1 MPGGVPQGI
10 GLGDGAAPRLG
21 EDGRVPSEKGQS
33 AVVVPVPAA
42 EPLVS
47 TWRQRF
53 DSSAAQG
60 MPAHITALYPF
71 LPDER
76 LTDGVLAMLGELC
89 AQSPVLDVQFRH
101 TARFPGVLYL
111 DPEPA
116 DGLPAPL
123 PRTALLTITFS
134 MTAHGLAR
142 CVKFGTTT
150 SSAAPTT
157 VAPFVATHRC
167 RDRSLMILPN
177 TCREALAS
185 AGMRAGSPS
194 ASSPYNPSRSS
205 RSCSSAERTT
215 NECIARAS
223 QGRMPAH
230 AEIQLTNDGTC

>member
-1 MPGGVPQGI
+1 VNPPTAASRTLSRWPI

-116 DGLPAPL
+116 DGLRKLTAAIAQRWPEAP
-123 PRTALLTITFS
+123 PYGGAFQEVI
-134 MTAHGLAR
+134 AHL
-142 CVKFGTTT
+142 
-150 SSAAPTT
+150 T
-157 VAPFVATHRC
+157 VAHSVGDRALDHIEADVVRGLPVAAR
-167 RDRSLMILPN
+167 LE
-177 TCREALAS
+177 EAWLYVFD
-185 AGMRAGSPS
+185 GRRWRPRARLSF
-194 ASSPYNPSRSS
+194 R
-205 RSCSSAERTT
+205 RRRAE
-215 NECIARAS
+215 
-223 QGRMPAH
+223 G
-230 AEIQLTNDGTC
+230 